1 MLLLPNSQ
9 LTEERPMRTSIRS
22 FTQSVE
28 TLLTASAL
36 DLPRRTRQRLV
47 FFILGILLAGSLV
60 LRRMACTHAYLT
72 PQTTCAASHERRL
85 RRVIGDPHLTW
96 ERSYARVVRR
106 LLARQR
112 PRQWLII
119 LDESGHTDRLRV
131 LTAALWYRGRA
142 IPLAWV
148 SWPGQTKQTTSYWT
162 RCASVLEMVATVLP
176 DGATVVV
183 VRDRAFGCPVFT
195 DPVAERGWD
204 WLVRVQGQTRFRS
217 QQGQIQPLRDQV
229 SAAGQRWK
237 GRGWLFKDA
246 GWREASAV
254 VLWGRAHR
262 EPLLLASS
270 LPLGWDLIALYK
282 KRAAIEALF
291 RDWKTSGWQ
300 WEASQ
305 VRELAHQERLLLGL
319 AFATMNRIGVQSD
332 DEDSHQRQG
341 DMPPPPCGRSLPDP
355 PGEQLRTSRPSVRL
369 VPIAS
374 GCGRTRAGRPQTDRA
389 PPWQRSDRR
398 ARTRSTARYSRS
410 LARPS
415 AE

>member
-1 MLLLPNSQ
+1 
-9 LTEERPMRTSIRS
+9 MRTSIRQL
-22 FTQSVE
+22 TRSVE
-28 TLLTASAL
+28 TLLLTSAV
-36 DLPRRTRQRLV
+36 DLPHRTRQRLL
-47 FFILGILLAGSLV
+47 FFIVGVLLSGSLV
-60 LRRMACTHAYLT
+60 LRRIACTQAYLT

-85 RRVIGDPHLTW
+85 RRVLNDPLLTW

-106 LLARQR
+106 LLAHHR

-148 SWPGQTKQTTSYWT
+148 CWPGQTKQTTSYWT
-162 RCASVLEMVATVLP
+162 RCTLVLDQVAALLP

-183 VRDRAFGCPVFT
+183 VADRAFGCPVFT
-195 DPVAERGWD
+195 DPVAERGWE

-217 QQGQIQPLRDQV
+217 QQGHVQPLRTQV
-229 SAAGQRWK
+229 GAAGARWK

-254 VLWGRAHR
+254 VLWGRRHR

-270 LPLGWDLIALYK
+270 LPLSWDLVALYK

-291 RDWKTSGWQ
+291 RDWKSSGWQ

-305 VRELAHQERLLLGL
+305 VRELAHQQRLLLAL
-319 AFATMNRIGVQSD
+319 AFATLLTLLLGTAAAEQ
-332 DEDSHQRQG
+332 EHQ
-341 DMPPPPCGRSLPDP
+341 
-355 PGEQLRTSRPSVRL
+355 
-369 VPIAS
+369 
-374 GCGRTRAGRPQTDRA
+374 A
-389 PPWQRSDRR
+389 PPRGSRRRSWAGGHSLFRLGREAFWQRLWRN
-398 ARTRSTARYSRS
+398 ARTP
-410 LARPS
+410 LCWELVDLDGPQWS
-415 AE
+415 AESRAYHAPAGTTIGRRRS